1 MASKGAAARMAG
13 SSSRVPR
20 TTAIPPRALR
30 TACPKPLRAPVTR
43 ILRPGLVPLERVPAA
58 AVSPM
63 LLVVSEKCLRGIVA
77 FGGPDVDES
86 RIDAP
91 GEKLSS
97 FRQRRKYL
105 VLERDLAT
113 GLDHVQH
120 VPPQHIDASVD
131 EPRRRQRR
139 PAFEGDHTAGVID
152 RDSARPPAIALP
164 QDSERRRAPC
174 GAMHAL
180 EGAKIDVAERISIE
194 HEYLVLADELGGIL
208 QRARGAERDVL

>member
-43 ILRPGLVPLERVPAA
+43 ILRPGLVLLEGVPAA
-58 AVSPM
+58 TMSPM
-63 LLVVSEKCLRGIVA
+63 LLVVSEKCLGGIVA
-77 FGGPDVDES
+77 FGSPDVDES
-86 RIDAP
+86 RIDLP

-97 FRQRRKYL
+97 FRQGRKQI

-120 VPPQHIDASVD
+120 VPPQHIHAGIDQ
-131 EPRRRQRR
+131 PRRRQRR
-139 PAFEGDHTAGVID
+139 PALEADDTAGAID
-152 RDSARPPAIALP
+152 RDRAGATAIALP
-164 QDSERRRAPC
+164 QDSERRRAPA
-174 GAMHAL
+174 GAMHAV
-180 EGAKIDVAERISIE
+180 EGR
-194 HEYLVLADELGGIL
+194 
-208 QRARGAERDVL
+208 